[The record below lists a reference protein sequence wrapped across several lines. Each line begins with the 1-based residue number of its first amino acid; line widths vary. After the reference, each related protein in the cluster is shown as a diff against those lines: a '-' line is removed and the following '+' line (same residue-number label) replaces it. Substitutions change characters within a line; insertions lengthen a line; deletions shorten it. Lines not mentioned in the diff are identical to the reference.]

1 MGKPLLSPEEVAGI
15 MKDAILAEVPRLLTL
30 PEAADYAGVSV
41 GSMRRLVTLRKVRFY
56 RIRTVIRFDPAD
68 LDVLSPDPRV
78 MMLLGVP

>member
-1 MGKPLLSPEEVAGI
+1 MGV

-41 GSMRRLVTLRKVRFY
+41 GSLRRLVELRKVRFY

-68 LDVLSPDPRV
+68 LNA
-78 MMLLGVP
+78 LGVDRVVRSGRR